1 MAAPSSTH
9 VPFRRSLSARL
20 LLLSALFVLLGEVL
34 IYVPSIARFRLVFL
48 EERIAAGHLATL
60 ALEATPDGRLE
71 AALVERLL
79 GHAMVEAVVLRTA
92 ARSSFML
99 STAMPPS
106 VDATYDL
113 RRATPLTLIID
124 AFRVL
129 IDGPER
135 TIRVL
140 KESSV
145 EPGTVVEVVL
155 GQRDLHAAMIDY
167 SHRILT
173 LSIIISLLTASLVY
187 ISLHLMMVRPL
198 RGMTD
203 NLIRFRRRPEDAT
216 SQIAD
221 TTRGDEIGVAQQ
233 ALGQMQRDLR
243 RGLLQKARLAA
254 LGAAMAKINHD
265 LRNSLASAMVVSDSL
280 SRSDDPIVQKITP
293 RLMAAID
300 RAVTLCRSTLNYVQ
314 SEEPTLKRRRLSLRK
329 LVGDVGEMVV
339 VDTGAA
345 MAWRNQVPDGLE
357 VTVDHVQLFRVL
369 QNLAQNALDAKAGE
383 LRITAERRA
392 GAVIIELA
400 DTGGGIAPRV
410 LEHLFEPFAAGSG
423 AGSGLG
429 LAIARETMR
438 LHGGDIE
445 LVETGATGTCFRLTL
460 PDRER

>member
-314 SEEPTLKRRRLSLRK
+314 SEEP
-329 LVGDVGEMVV
+329 MVV
-339 VDTGAA
+339 VDAGAA